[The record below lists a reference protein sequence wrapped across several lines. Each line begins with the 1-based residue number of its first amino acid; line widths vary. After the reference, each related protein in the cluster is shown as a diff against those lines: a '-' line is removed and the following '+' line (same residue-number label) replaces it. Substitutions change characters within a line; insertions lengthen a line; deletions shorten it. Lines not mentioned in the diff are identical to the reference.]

1 MAHHQKLQ
9 ESFRSSEVGAAFLP
23 TSPCAPSPLNWSAAA
38 DERPLL
44 GGSGGKVLSIHLQTA
59 EPPKLTQLDGR
70 AALHRRSG
78 RAAPRG
84 DGAAGAAREWGTAG
98 HSSVAPAAWGG
109 TLREPS
115 APLLSL
121 LPPEAR
127 GIAFRLRRE
136 GGKPRRCITYAYL
149 CVYFRCREHRKRGKA
164 LRFPPFPVPPP
175 PPLCYGRKIRQDLS
189 ECRKIAV
196 GT

>member
-23 TSPCAPSPLNWSAAA
+23 TSPCAPSPLNWSAAD

-59 EPPKLTQLDGR
+59 EPPKLTQLVGR

-78 RAAPRG
+78 RAALRW

-98 HSSVAPAAWGG
+98 HRSVGPAAGG
-109 TLREPS
+109 HRGRPPHLFFLSFLPKLTGSPSGCIGREESRAAVLHMCILCRFS
-115 APLLSL
+115 A
-121 LPPEAR
+121 
-127 GIAFRLRRE
+127 
-136 GGKPRRCITYAYL
+136 
-149 CVYFRCREHRKRGKA
+149 
-164 LRFPPFPVPPP
+164 
-175 PPLCYGRKIRQDLS
+175 
-189 ECRKIAV
+189 
-196 GT
+196 

>member
-98 HSSVAPAAWGG
+98 HSSVAPAAGG
-109 TLREPS
+109 GHRGSPPHLFFLSFLPKLAGSLSGCAGREES
-115 APLLSL
+115 RAAALHTRIYVYIFGAEST
-121 LPPEAR
+121 ER
-127 GIAFRLRRE
+127 GEKLVLKR
-136 GGKPRRCITYAYL
+136 KL
-149 CVYFRCREHRKRGKA
+149 C
-164 LRFPPFPVPPP
+164 
-175 PPLCYGRKIRQDLS
+175 
-189 ECRKIAV
+189 
-196 GT
+196 